1 MFVEVE
7 RARLSKQLASM
18 HEAKGEISEARKI
31 MQDTTVDTLGG
42 MDRREKTEF
51 ILEQVWP
58 RGPSAACHGAPEA
71 HARACLSR
79 VPPPKWPHRCL
90 GHTAR

>member
-58 RGPSAACHGAPEA
+58 
-71 HARACLSR
+71 
-79 VPPPKWPHRCL
+79 
-90 GHTAR
+90 